1 MLSVDETG
9 QVQFD
14 GRAVLNGNG
23 LTWSAAQ
30 VKTQVDLKSRDL
42 GDIVLVNA
50 WLTGVDF
57 PAPCLTFPPTF
68 PGLPDRNECG
78 RRSWIA
84 DEAAVMNPSFEEVP
98 VSAIE
103 IQPAA
108 FDAFA
113 PDPAARAEN
122 NFLKPQRAVYA
133 LARRLYGQ
141 FCASE
146 SPCWDWSV
154 VGRLSQA
161 APIVAPPSV
170 DYLQTSGVQPT
181 PTADTQTT
189 TPPPTPNAV
198 SCTGDVTLTD
208 TTGQV
213 LACSDAGGRDYHS
226 QDAHISVDPALPS
239 RLNIWWGQSTCAVS
253 YEINVSAAP
262 ADLPQPADY
271 QIEVLSQNGP
281 SSDCMPDAHAATIDF
296 GSPVDATRVRL
307 VINDQRLADPVACV
321 PAPGLV
327 DGGDGVNIYDSTDLI
342 TSCTQRQPTTD
353 SAELVSNLTESSI
366 VVRWK
371 DRPCGV
377 PIHLMFDSVSRSNGF
392 VLSKP
397 GQCMVTS
404 LMTYEIVVN
413 FTQSI
418 SASSIDASS
427 LPSSN

>member
-1 MLSVDETG
+1 M
-9 QVQFD
+9 
-14 GRAVLNGNG
+14 
-23 LTWSAAQ
+23 
-30 VKTQVDLKSRDL
+30 
-42 GDIVLVNA
+42 
-50 WLTGVDF
+50 
-57 PAPCLTFPPTF
+57 F

-78 RRSWIA
+78 VDSWIA
-84 DEAAVMNPSFEEVP
+84 DEPAVLTAQSEQPL
-98 VSAIE
+98 SAIE
-103 IQPAA
+103 VQPP
-108 FDAFA
+108 AFA
-113 PDPAARAEN
+113 TYAPDATARSGDS
-122 NFLKPQRAVYA
+122 LLPQRAVYA
-133 LARRLYGQ
+133 VARRLYGQ
-141 FCASE
+141 FCVKA

-161 APIVAPPSV
+161 APVVPPSV
-170 DYLQTSGVQPT
+170 AQRQTPAVQPT

-189 TPPPTPNAV
+189 TPPPTPNTV

-281 SSDCMPDAHAATIDF
+281 SSDCMPDAHAASIDF

-327 DGGDGVNIYDSTDLI
+327 DRGDGVNIYDSTDLI

-377 PIHLMFDSVSRSNGF
+377 PIHLMFDSVSRSNGS